1 MRERSQ
7 AIRRFTGPRRVAEFR
22 SNHEAAPPSGGS
34 DDAPSHPPL
43 RVAASSLRRSTPDS
57 RHEIREWT
65 HVRCSGSGAFLR
77 QNWLLLQATRLLEF
91 ASATQRSELLQGFGT
106 RAVYSTS
113 LAPRNSARCSI
124 VSPILRETSL
134 SPGAP
139 GSAWTYRSALPPSP
153 VMWTRWIVDSAAR
166 FSRAFFRLR

>member
-1 MRERSQ
+1 MRERWE

-34 DDAPSHPPL
+34 DDAHL
-43 RVAASSLRRSTPDS
+43 THRHELQHTSLRRSAPDS

-65 HVRCSGSGAFLR
+65 HVRCSGSGALLR
-77 QNWLLLQATRLLEF
+77 QNWLFLQATRLLEF
-91 ASATQRSELLQGFGT
+91 ASATQRSEFLHAFGT

-139 GSAWTYRSALPPSP
+139 GSAWTELIRSFPFSLSILGSTWPINRSP
-153 VMWTRWIVDSAAR
+153 HRMGST
-166 FSRAFFRLR
+166 